1 MPICE
6 LNDSDLSDPTLLN
19 TALELATEW
28 GENFRKPIHER
39 IRILYPTLSDKEI
52 DELTAIARTAESRVY
67 SIAESEMEGRIPES
81 AIVSTVLAEIPW
93 ISLENASRLKNIG
106 MYYAR
111 R

>member
-1 MPICE
+1 MTAFTDE
-6 LNDSDLSDPTLLN
+6 LLN

-39 IRILYPTLSDKEI
+39 IRALHPKLTDVEI
-52 DELTAIARTAESRVY
+52 DELTDIARRAESRIY
-67 SIAESEMEGRIPES
+67 Q
-81 AIVSTVLAEIPW
+81 LAEDEMAGKLSEYEIAPEAIREFPW
-93 ISLENASRLKNIG
+93 INAQNAGRLKNIG